1 MILTAIESTSS
12 GVKEERIMEL
22 HVENNPTPQ
31 AIASSQARYRALF
44 QQSPEAIYLCDVQ
57 TRRLIEA
64 NAAFLDM
71 LGYAKDEVGNLT
83 LDDFLAHDATETDQ
97 DLNRTLETGEMHVR
111 ERLWRRKDGVLLHV
125 EVTWNV
131 IRQDDSYIVFG
142 VGRNISE
149 RKRREQ
155 ELRERGD
162 EFAALFE
169 TSRDLA
175 EYKDREQ
182 VLDAILGRAIKLL
195 HAPSVGV
202 FFYNAADDVLELAA
216 SKGIA
221 PPVGTKQLLGEG
233 LAGFVAQQRQ
243 PCVVSDYR
251 QWEHR
256 VAQYEGMPFSAS
268 VGVPMLHRGE
278 LIGVLVVSEVGDTSR
293 VYTDAETR
301 LLELFGSQAASAVSN
316 ANLFAQIIQ
325 GRERLKHLSHQL
337 LQTQELERRYLA
349 RELHDGIGQM
359 LTALE
364 VNLQLVRRSPP
375 NAKLND
381 ILDESLDSIE
391 ETLEQVRKL
400 SLELHPSVLDDMGL
414 VAALEWF
421 LETRVA
427 RAGLE
432 TSLVAEPSEIRFAPE
447 LEITCFRIAQE
458 ALTNAV
464 RHSHARH
471 LTIELRYIDGKNACD
486 DVKMR
491 ESEQDLETLP
501 SSLEMV
507 IRDDGV
513 GFDVMTARDRAAHG
527 TSLGLIGMQ
536 ERAQLMGGTLEL
548 QSAPDHGTQ
557 VRVCFPTL

>member
-1 MILTAIESTSS
+1 MKNI
-12 GVKEERIMEL
+12 
-22 HVENNPTPQ
+22 PTPQ
-31 AIASSQARYRALF
+31 TIAPSQARYRALF
-44 QQSPEAIYLCDVQ
+44 HQSPEAIYLCDVQ

-64 NAAFLDM
+64 NAAFLNM
-71 LGYAKDEVGNLT
+71 LGYAKDEVDNLT
-83 LDDFLAHDATETDQ
+83 LDDFLAHDAAETDQ

-131 IRQDDSYIVFG
+131 IRQDDGYIVFG
-142 VGRNISE
+142 VGRDISE

-155 ELRERGD
+155 ELGERGD

-202 FFYNAADDVLELAA
+202 FLYNAAEDVLELAA

-221 PPVGTKQLLGEG
+221 PPAGSKQLLGEG
-233 LAGFVAQQRQ
+233 LVGFVAQQRQ
-243 PCVVSDYR
+243 PCVVPDYR
-251 QWEHR
+251 RWEHR
-256 VAQYEGMPFSAS
+256 VEQYEGMPFSAS

-278 LIGVLVVSEVGDTSR
+278 LVGVLVVSEVGDTSR
-293 VYTDAETR
+293 VFTDAETR

-316 ANLFAQIIQ
+316 ANLFEQIIR

-364 VNLQLVRRSPP
+364 VNLQLVRRAPHSPK
-375 NAKLND
+375 AND
-381 ILDESLDSIE
+381 ILDESLDSIK
-391 ETLEQVRKL
+391 ETLEQVREL

-432 TSLVAEPSEIRFAPE
+432 TSLIADPSEIRFAPE

-464 RHSHARH
+464 RHAHAHH
-471 LTIELRYIDGKNACD
+471 LTIELRRVADKNVRD
-486 DVKMR
+486 DSKMQQP
-491 ESEQDLETLP
+491 EQDLETLP
-501 SSLEMV
+501 AYLEMI
-507 IRDDGV
+507 IRDDGI
-513 GFDVMTARDRAAHG
+513 GFDVMTAREWAAHG

-548 QSAPDHGTQ
+548 HSTPGNGTQ
-557 VRVCFPTL
+557 VRAYFPTSMT